1 MQSNPY
7 FHGLNIMSIRESKI
21 IELEKKVDRLQ
32 SYIALLEKIVH
43 VDDKGIMLT
52 VGESLLSISENEVFV
67 RSGGALK
74 TLSKEY
80 TQIKSE
86 GTTDIQ
92 SQNEMNISGT
102 LIHIN

>member
-7 FHGLNIMSIRESKI
+7 SHGLNMSIRESKI

-43 VDDKGIMLT
+43 VDDNVITLT
-52 VGESLLSISENEVFV
+52 VGESHLSISENEVFV
-67 RSGGALK
+67 RSGGTLK

-86 GTTDIQ
+86 GTMDIQ